1 MRIRHLLFRLPVETV
16 VLSVLMI
23 LLSVRSSAQENFR
36 ILFYNVENLFD
47 TLDDPAKNDE
57 DFLPEGKRRWTGWK
71 YREKLKN
78 IARVITAVGGMQ
90 SPALVGLC
98 EVENNKVIF
107 DLTTKSPLRAQCYD
121 YIVTDSPDKRGMD
134 VALLYQRHRF
144 NLLEKNEYRI
154 HFSKPAARPSRNI
167 LHAVGQLV
175 NGDTLDVFVCHFP
188 SRSGGRLASEQARGD
203 AAALLRNKTDSL
215 FRLRGKA
222 YIVIMGDFND
232 QPDDKSLSR
241 VLGAQKVSNP
251 ITEKGLYNL
260 FYHRMKE
267 IDFGTYKFQGHW
279 EVLDQFIVSGNVLST
294 TSSVSLKNNEA
305 TVFNADFLL
314 EEDKNGKK
322 RPYRTYMG
330 PVYKGGFSDHLPIY
344 IDLRIK

>member
-1 MRIRHLLFRLPVETV
+1 MSIRRSVFRIPGQTV
-16 VLSVLMI
+16 VLTVVTI

-36 ILFYNVENLFD
+36 IVFYNVENLFD
-47 TLDDPAKNDE
+47 VHDDPVKNDDE
-57 DFLPEGKRRWTGWK
+57 FLPEGKFRWTGWK
-71 YREKLKN
+71 YGKKLKN
-78 IARVITAVGGMQ
+78 ITRVITAVGGMQ

-98 EVENNKVIF
+98 EVENDKVIS
-107 DLTTKSPLRAQCYD
+107 DLTAKSPLRAQRYD
-121 YIVTDSPDKRGMD
+121 YIVTDSPDERGID

-154 HFSKPAARPSRNI
+154 HFSNPATGPSRHI

-188 SRSGGRLASEQARGD
+188 SRRGGQRASEPARCD
-203 AAALLRNKTDSL
+203 AALLLRNKTDSL
-215 FRLRGKA
+215 FRLRRHSH
-222 YIVIMGDFND
+222 IVIMGDFND
-232 QPDDKSLSR
+232 HPDDKSLSR
-241 VLGAQKVSNP
+241 VLGAQKLSHPV
-251 ITEKGLYNL
+251 TAKGLYNL

-267 IDFGTYKFQGHW
+267 IDFGTYKFQGRW
-279 EVLDQFIVSGNVLST
+279 EVLDQFIVSGDLLSA
-294 TSSVSLKNNEA
+294 TSSVVLKNNEA

-314 EEDKNGKK
+314 EEDKKGKK

-344 IDLRIK
+344 IDLYIK